1 MSGFDIE
8 EDLVRIIEYNTRT
21 LGVLYSSTTN
31 SGSFFQTTVSV
42 HQGCLLSPVLFSTYL
57 EKIMQD
63 TLLDHHTYISIGGRR
78 LGSLCFAGDTDIM
91 ADSNNEIQVLTT
103 KLIDS
108 AGAYGMGVSKEKS
121 KVMMNSLNDSS
132 PDITMNGQRLEEV
145 NNFKYLRS
153 TLSKDES
160 CIVEVRIRIA
170 TTMGAMSSLSRLW
183 KSSNISFTT
192 KYRLYQSLRFSIL
205 LYECE
210 T

>member
-1 MSGFDIE
+1 M
-8 EDLVRIIEYNTRT
+8 
-21 LGVLYSSTTN
+21 
-31 SGSFFQTTVSV
+31 
-42 HQGCLLSPVLFSTYL
+42 
-57 EKIMQD
+57 K
-63 TLLDHHTYISIGGRR
+63 
-78 LGSLCFAGDTDIM
+78 
-91 ADSNNEIQVLTT
+91 
-103 KLIDS
+103 
-108 AGAYGMGVSKEKS
+108 KS
-121 KVMMNSLNDSS
+121 KVMVKNLNDSS